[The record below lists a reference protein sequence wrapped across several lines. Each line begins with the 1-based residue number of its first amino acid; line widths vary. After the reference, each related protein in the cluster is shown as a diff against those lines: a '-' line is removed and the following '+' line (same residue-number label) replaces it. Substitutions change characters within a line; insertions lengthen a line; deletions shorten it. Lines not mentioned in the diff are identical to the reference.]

1 MNTLLTISISFLAG
15 ILLGILYFLGIWYS
29 VIKTT
34 SQKKSVVYLIFSF
47 LVRVFALQICF
58 YFIVQGGVILL
69 ISALVGFILGRQII
83 FFKLK
88 TNN

>member
-15 ILLGILYFLGIWYS
+15 ILLGVFYFLGIWYT
-29 VIKTT
+29 VIKTAI
-34 SQKKSVVYLIFSF
+34 QRKSVVYLILSF
-47 LVRVFALQICF
+47 LVRVFTLLICF

-83 FFKLK
+83 FYKLK
-88 TNN
+88 VNN